1 MTSKPASAMHC
12 ARVRPRRRAAPV
24 TRAQPRSST
33 AVSVE
38 TAELDPVQD
47 TEDDHE
53 EQDDPDGGQAHG
65 RSDRSMPRSMRPF
78 SRGGEAPQ
86 AARPVRELQTA
97 MRKGPSP
104 IHRDHSYS
112 LRKRPRV
119 VQRGSAKRH
128 VRSAREIRMRE
139 YMKFYIDGQWVDPVT
154 PKSLDVINPATEEV
168 CGRISA
174 GSAADVD
181 KAVAAARKA
190 FETFSQTSR
199 EERID
204 LLERIQAEY
213 QKRFGDIAKAITEE
227 MGAPASLAQRAQAPI
242 GIAHIATG
250 IQVLKTFQ
258 FEEDRGPTHL
268 VKEPIGVCGMITP
281 WNWPINQI
289 ACKVIP
295 ALATGCT
302 MVLKPSEESPFSAII
317 WAEVM
322 QAAGVPAGVFN
333 LVNGLGAE
341 VGAAISSH
349 PGIDMVSFTGSTR
362 AGVEVARAAATTVK
376 RVAQE
381 LGGKSPNII
390 LPDADM
396 QTAVS
401 GGVKHVMQNSGQS
414 CNAPT
419 RMLVPSAKMGEAI
432 VIAKEAAE
440 STTVGDP
447 NGNAQIGPVVN
458 KTQWEKIQRLIKAGI
473 DEGATLVTGGTG
485 RPEGLDKGFY
495 VKPTV
500 FANVTNDM
508 TVAKEEI
515 FGPVVSILG
524 YESVDE
530 AVKVGNDT
538 EYGLA
543 AYISGT
549 DMAKVREVASKLRA
563 GQVSINGGDMDMT
576 APFGGY
582 KMSGNGREWGEH
594 GFAEYLEVKAVLGY
608 TPKQA
613 AE

>member
-1 MTSKPASAMHC
+1 
-12 ARVRPRRRAAPV
+12 
-24 TRAQPRSST
+24 
-33 AVSVE
+33 
-38 TAELDPVQD
+38 
-47 TEDDHE
+47 
-53 EQDDPDGGQAHG
+53 
-65 RSDRSMPRSMRPF
+65 MR
-78 SRGGEAPQ
+78 
-86 AARPVRELQTA
+86 
-97 MRKGPSP
+97 
-104 IHRDHSYS
+104 D
-112 LRKRPRV
+112 
-119 VQRGSAKRH
+119 
-128 VRSAREIRMRE
+128 

-154 PKSLDVINPATEEV
+154 PKSLEVINPANEAV
-168 CGRISA
+168 CGHISA

-181 KAVAAARKA
+181 KAVKAARKA
-190 FETFSQTSR
+190 FETYSQTSR
-199 EERID
+199 EDRLD
-204 LLERIQAEY
+204 LLQRILAEY
-213 QKRFGDIAKAITEE
+213 QKRFGDVASAITEE

-242 GIAHIATG
+242 GMAHLATG
-250 IQVLKTFQ
+250 IEVLKAFK
-258 FEEDRGPTHL
+258 FEEDRGSTRI

-289 ACKVIP
+289 ACKVVP

-302 MVLKPSEESPFSAII
+302 MVLKPSEEAPFSAII
-317 WAEVM
+317 WAEIM
-322 QAAGVPAGVFN
+322 HEAGVPAGVFN
-333 LVNGLGAE
+333 LVNGTGAE

-349 PGIDMVSFTGSTR
+349 PGVDMVSFTGSTR
-362 AGVEVARAAATTVK
+362 AGIEVAKAAAPTVK

-390 LPDADM
+390 LEDAEM
-396 QTAVS
+396 QSAVG

-419 RMLVPSAKMGEAI
+419 RMLVPAGKMDEAI
-432 VIAKEAAE
+432 VIAKQAAE

-458 KTQWEKIQRLIKAGI
+458 RTQWEKIQRLIKAGI
-473 DEGATLVTGGTG
+473 DEGATLVTGGPG

-500 FANVTNDM
+500 FANVKNDM

-524 YESVDE
+524 YDTVDE
-530 AVKVGNDT
+530 AVRVGNDT

-549 DMAKVREVASKLRA
+549 DMAKVRDVASQLRA
-563 GQVSINGGDMDMT
+563 GQVSINGGSMDMT

-582 KMSGNGREWGEH
+582 KMSGNGREWGDF
-594 GFAEYLEVKAVLGY
+594 GFAEFLEVKAVLGY
-608 TPKQA
+608 APKEA